1 MRTLASN
8 SVVILKPPAGGY
20 LGYGY
25 GGEGMPPD
33 LRDAAV
39 SAALWI
45 FIGVATSLFLLFL
58 AAYGMRMGAGD
69 WSPLAMPW
77 QLWLSSSLLVL
88 ASVLLQ
94 LAVMAIMPAMAAG
107 SLHLQRARSLLVA
120 AGVCGF
126 AFLGAQLWGWLALS
140 AIHVTARGN
149 PAASFFYLLT
159 AMHGLHVAGGLVGW
173 GIAAHGAWRQ
183 DARRLARRI
192 RLCARYW
199 HFLLALWALLFAA
212 LGWLTP
218 ELVRMVCGTR

>member
-1 MRTLASN
+1 MRTPDSN
-8 SVVILKPPAGGY
+8 SAAILKPPAAGY
-20 LGYGY
+20 VRYGF

-33 LRDAAV
+33 LHDAAV
-39 SAALWI
+39 SAALWV

-58 AAYGMRMGAGD
+58 AAYGMRMDAGD

-77 QLWLSSSLLVL
+77 QLWLSSGLLLL

-94 LAVMAIMPAMAAG
+94 LAATAAG
-107 SLHLQRARSLLVA
+107 TLHLRRARSLLAA
-120 AGVCGF
+120 AGASGF
-126 AFLGAQLWGWLALS
+126 AFLCVQLWGWQTLL
-140 AIHVTARGN
+140 AIHVTASGN

-173 GIAAHGAWRQ
+173 GITAHGAWRQ
-183 DARRLARRI
+183 DASRLARRI

-199 HFLLALWALLFAA
+199 HFLLALWVLLFAA